1 MKKLVIV
8 NNKVKFVV
16 FPEYIGN
23 ENEDK
28 KELADVS
35 DVILKIF
42 GILPTSFS
50 IPTGGSVKAG
60 EAMNWIMKGMHVYTG
75 DFKLTAIAL

>member
-1 MKKLVIV
+1 MSAMLFKNLRHT
-8 NNKVKFVV
+8 
-16 FPEYIGN
+16 
-23 ENEDK
+23 
-28 KELADVS
+28 
-35 DVILKIF
+35 
-42 GILPTSFS
+42 PTSFS

>member
-35 DVILKIF
+35 DVI
-42 GILPTSFS
+42 
-50 IPTGGSVKAG
+50 
-60 EAMNWIMKGMHVYTG
+60 
-75 DFKLTAIAL
+75 